1 MRAPPACFG
10 SVLFFNFLSRSARAG
25 PRAQSAVF
33 RRENKRSLMPT
44 PIELAVAVLDA
55 LPQTQCRRC
64 GYVDCAAYAHAIAHE
79 GAPINQCPPG
89 GQEGVARL
97 SAITGRPVAPLNP
110 ENGCEAPRQ
119 TAIIDEDWCIGCTL
133 CVKACPV
140 DCIVGGSKRMHT
152 VIEADC
158 TGCGLCVPAC
168 PVDCIAM
175 QDVTAPLTGWQAWSP
190 AQAAKARAE
199 YAATQARRQRGNEA
213 PGRRAVSPA
222 ASTAVS
228 LAPSAPASAA
238 SAAPAAPS
246 AASGAPSLKRPW
258 PVPVPARTKPPLPLR

>member
-1 MRAPPACFG
+1 
-10 SVLFFNFLSRSARAG
+10 
-25 PRAQSAVF
+25 
-33 RRENKRSLMPT
+33 MPT

-64 GYVDCAAYAHAIAHE
+64 GYADCAAYAHAIAHE

-97 SAITGRPVAPLNP
+97 SAITGRPVVPLNP

-238 SAAPAAPS
+238 SAAPAAS
-246 AASGAPSLKRPW
+246 STASDARRAIIEAAMARARARADEAAAAAALK
-258 PVPVPARTKPPLPLR
+258 